1 MQAIKVKFK
10 KLHPNTKLP
19 ERADELC
26 GGWDVTCT
34 EIIRESND
42 FVICKLGFALEIPA
56 GYKVTLVPRSS
67 FTKYKWIL
75 QNSPGLGDAS
85 YTGEYQYRFR
95 ALPNYIYLH
104 RNDIAGVI
112 SSTNC
117 RSFELEYPD
126 FPYHVGERIGQI
138 YLEEV
143 IPIEFEEVEELSETI
158 RGTGGF
164 GSTGN

>member
-1 MQAIKVKFK
+1 MQKVKVKFK
-10 KLHPNTKLP
+10 KLHPNAKLP

-34 EIIRESND
+34 EIIQESQD

-95 ALPNYIYLH
+95 AIPYKLSEFPESNQNPWDRYIGL
-104 RNDIAGVI
+104 G
-112 SSTNC
+112 
-117 RSFELEYPD
+117 YPE
-126 FPYHVGERIGQI
+126 FPYKEGERIGQI

-143 IPIEFEEVEELSETI
+143 IPIEFEEVEELSETV
-158 RGTGGF
+158 RGAGGF